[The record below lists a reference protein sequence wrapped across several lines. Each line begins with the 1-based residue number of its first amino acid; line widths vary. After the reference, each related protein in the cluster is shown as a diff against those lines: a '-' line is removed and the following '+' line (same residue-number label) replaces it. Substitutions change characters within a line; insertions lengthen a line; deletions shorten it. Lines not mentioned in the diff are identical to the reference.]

1 MANSRSNLAVLRK
14 TLRDLRKGFEEAI
27 DEDTGGPD
35 TERQSTLARSIT
47 AVSAEIRRAELH
59 VDKLHPVAK
68 TPEEH
73 EARIR
78 FHFEALPKPRQVEVA
93 KALGMIAGDG
103 TLLGR

>member
-1 MANSRSNLAVLRK
+1 MAKPRSHLAALRK
-14 TLRDLRKGFEEAI
+14 TLRALQEDFEEAAR
-27 DEDTGGPD
+27 DPELVTNRGP
-35 TERQSTLARSIT
+35 LARSM
-47 AVSAEIRRAELH
+47 ALLSAEIRRAELH
-59 VDKLHPVAK
+59 EAKLHPEAK

-78 FHFEALPKPRQVEVA
+78 HHFELLPKPRQVEVA

>member
-1 MANSRSNLAVLRK
+1 VAKPRSNLGVLRK
-14 TLRDLRKGFEEAI
+14 TMRELRTDFSAATEP
-27 DEDTGGPD
+27 DE
-35 TERQSTLARSIT
+35 RSSLGRTI
-47 AVSAEIRRAELH
+47 AMLSAEVRRAELH
-59 VDKLHPVAK
+59 EQALRPEAK

-78 FHFEALPKPRQVEVA
+78 FHFEALTKPRQVEVA

>member
-1 MANSRSNLAVLRK
+1 MAKPRSNLAALRK
-14 TLRDLRKGFEEAI
+14 TLRALQEDFEGE
-27 DEDTGGPD
+27 EDTSG
-35 TERQSTLARSIT
+35 RSNIARSIT
-47 AVSAEIRRAELH
+47 LLNAEIRRSELH
-59 VDKLHPVAK
+59 DQALHPEAK

-78 FHFEALPKPRQVEVA
+78 HHFEALPKPRQVEVA